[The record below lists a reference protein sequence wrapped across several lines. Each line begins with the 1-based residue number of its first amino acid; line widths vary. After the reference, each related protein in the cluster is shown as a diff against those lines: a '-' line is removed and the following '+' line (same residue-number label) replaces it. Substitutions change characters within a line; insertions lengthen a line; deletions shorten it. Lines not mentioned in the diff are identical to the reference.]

1 MTDKMRDEF
10 EAWVIS
16 KWPETDLGQFND
28 GEYCGFTLAHCWSAW
43 QASREALVIELPAEN
58 PLGTGPG
65 DCGDGRPSF
74 EQHCAAE
81 CNFILRDCRKAIEAA
96 GLKVKP

>member
-1 MTDKMRDEF
+1 MTDKMREEF

-43 QASREALVIELPAEN
+43 QASREALVIELPDA
-58 PLGTGPG
+58 
-65 DCGDGRPSF
+65 DGLNREHMLVQGF
-74 EQHCAAE
+74 LEGVAHT
-81 CNFILRDCRKAIEAA
+81 RVAIEAA
-96 GLKVKP
+96 GLKVKS